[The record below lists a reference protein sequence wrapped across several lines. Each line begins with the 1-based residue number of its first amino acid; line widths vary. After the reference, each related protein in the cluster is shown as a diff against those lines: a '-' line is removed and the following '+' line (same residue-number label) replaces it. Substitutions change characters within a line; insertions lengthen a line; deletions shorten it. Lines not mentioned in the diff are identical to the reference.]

1 MLGEKFDT
9 LCKTTAAISMIL
21 FLVAPAFVFR
31 FFDEPFMDAPI
42 YFFIVVFVYIVS
54 FCISALQPYCKKLV
68 GIDEKN
74 ELSDDVTLVFK
85 RAANAYESE
94 DVTVAVLSTESKRK
108 IKNTL
113 EGIESIENKQ
123 EGFIARLIK
132 PLTFAAITAAM
143 YMAHDIGASKN
154 IFLVAAVFVSSFSI
168 FYLWVQMYLDMK
180 IGRKYNAIANT
191 VMRNQYVTHIK
202 TPSRALRPYTFNLG
216 YGNAEGYPM
225 SADKVEYK
233 WYFYTFLDDLRESE
247 KKAEVDEI
255 LKEFVMTENSSM
267 STTEKEEVK
276 LQLMKKLDEL
286 DKEASAAKQV
296 VAHTETIENKV

>member
-9 LCKTTAAISMIL
+9 LCKTTAIISMIL

-31 FFDEPFMDAPI
+31 FFDKTFMDAPI
-42 YFFIVVFVYIVS
+42 YLFIIAFVFVVF
-54 FCISALQPYCKKLV
+54 FGISILQPYSRKLV
-68 GIDEKN
+68 GIDKKN

-85 RAANAYESE
+85 RAANAYENN
-94 DVTVAVLSTESKRK
+94 DVIVTVLSTESKRK

-113 EGIESIENKQ
+113 EGIESIKNKK

-132 PLTFAAITAAM
+132 TLIFAAITAVM
-143 YMAHDIGASKN
+143 YTAHDIGASKN
-154 IFLVAAVFVSSFSI
+154 IFLIAAVFVSSFSI
-168 FYLWVQMYLDMK
+168 FYLWIQMYLDAK
-180 IGRKYNAIANT
+180 IERKYNAIANT

-202 TPSRALRPYTFNLG
+202 PQSRALRPYTFNFG

-233 WYFYTFLDDLRESE
+233 WYFYTFLYDLRNSE

-255 LKEFVMTENSSM
+255 LKEFVVTENSSM
-267 STTEKEEVK
+267 STTEKAK
-276 LQLMKKLDEL
+276 AKFQLMEEL
-286 DKEASAAKQV
+286 DSIDKGATKR
-296 VAHTETIENKV
+296 

>member
-31 FFDEPFMDAPI
+31 FFDKTFIDAPI
-42 YFFIVVFVYIVS
+42 YFFIVAFVYIVS
-54 FCISALQPYCKKLV
+54 FCISALQPYKKLV
-68 GIDEKN
+68 GVDEKN
-74 ELSDDVTLVFK
+74 ELSDDVTLVFN
-85 RAANAYESE
+85 RAVNASERE
-94 DVTVAVLSTESKRK
+94 DVIVAVLSTESKRK

-132 PLTFAAITAAM
+132 PLTFATITAVM

-225 SADKVEYK
+225 SADKVKYK
-233 WYFYTFLDDLRESE
+233 WYFYTFLYNLRKSE

-255 LKEFVMTENSSM
+255 LKEFVVTENSSM

-286 DKEASAAKQV
+286 DKEASSAKQA

>member
-31 FFDEPFMDAPI
+31 FFDKTFIDAPI
-42 YFFIVVFVYIVS
+42 YFFIVAFVYIVS
-54 FCISALQPYCKKLV
+54 FCISALQPYKKLV
-68 GIDEKN
+68 GVDEKN
-74 ELSDDVTLVFK
+74 ELSDDVTLVFN
-85 RAANAYESE
+85 RAVNASERE
-94 DVTVAVLSTESKRK
+94 DVIVAVLSTESKRK

-132 PLTFAAITAAM
+132 PLTFATITAVM

-180 IGRKYNAIANT
+180 IERKYNAIANT

-202 TPSRALRPYTFNLG
+202 PPSRALRPYTFNLG

-233 WYFYTFLDDLRESE
+233 WYFYTFLYNLRKSE

-255 LKEFVMTENSSM
+255 LKEFVATENSSM

-286 DKEASAAKQV
+286 DKEASSAKQA

>member
-42 YFFIVVFVYIVS
+42 YFFIIVFVYIVS
-54 FCISALQPYCKKLV
+54 FCISALQPYKKLV

-74 ELSDDVTLVFK
+74 ELSDDVTLVFN
-85 RAANAYESE
+85 RAVNASERE
-94 DVTVAVLSTESKRK
+94 DVIVAVLSTESKRK

-132 PLTFAAITAAM
+132 PLTFAAITAVM

-233 WYFYTFLDDLRESE
+233 WYFYTFLYNLLKSE

-255 LKEFVMTENSSM
+255 LKEFVVTENSSM

-286 DKEASAAKQV
+286 DKKASSAKQA
-296 VAHTETIENKV
+296 VAHTETIKNEV

>member
-1 MLGEKFDT
+1 MLGKKFDN

-42 YFFIVVFVYIVS
+42 YFFIIVFVYIVS
-54 FCISALQPYCKKLV
+54 FCISALQPYKKLV

-74 ELSDDVTLVFK
+74 ELSDDVTLVFN
-85 RAANAYESE
+85 RAVNASERE
-94 DVTVAVLSTESKRK
+94 DVIVAVLSTESKRK

-132 PLTFAAITAAM
+132 PLTFAAITAVM

-202 TPSRALRPYTFNLG
+202 TLSRALRPYTFNLG

-286 DKEASAAKQV
+286 DKEASAAKQA
-296 VAHTETIENKV
+296 VAHTETIANEV

>member
-31 FFDEPFMDAPI
+31 FFDKTFIDAPI
-42 YFFIVVFVYIVS
+42 YFFIVAFVYIVS
-54 FCISALQPYCKKLV
+54 FCISALQPYKKLV
-68 GIDEKN
+68 GVDEKN
-74 ELSDDVTLVFK
+74 ELSDDVTLVFN
-85 RAANAYESE
+85 RAVNASERE
-94 DVTVAVLSTESKRK
+94 DVIVAVLSTESKRK

-132 PLTFAAITAAM
+132 PLTFATITAVM

-180 IGRKYNAIANT
+180 IERKYNAIANT

-202 TPSRALRPYTFNLG
+202 PPSRALRPYTFNLG

-233 WYFYTFLDDLRESE
+233 WYFYTFLYNLRKSE

-255 LKEFVMTENSSM
+255 LKEFVVTENSSM

-286 DKEASAAKQV
+286 DKEASSAKQA

>member
-42 YFFIVVFVYIVS
+42 YFFIIVFVYIVS
-54 FCISALQPYCKKLV
+54 FCISALQPYKKLV

-74 ELSDDVTLVFK
+74 ELSDDVTLVFN
-85 RAANAYESE
+85 RAVNASERE
-94 DVTVAVLSTESKRK
+94 DVIVAVLSTESKRK

-132 PLTFAAITAAM
+132 PLTFAAITAVM

-233 WYFYTFLDDLRESE
+233 WYFYTFLYNLLKSE

-286 DKEASAAKQV
+286 DKKASSAKQA
-296 VAHTETIENKV
+296 VAHTETIKNEV

>member
-31 FFDEPFMDAPI
+31 FFDKTFIDAPI
-42 YFFIVVFVYIVS
+42 YFFIVAFVYIVS
-54 FCISALQPYCKKLV
+54 FCISALQPYKKLV
-68 GIDEKN
+68 GVDEKN
-74 ELSDDVTLVFK
+74 ELSDDVTLVFN
-85 RAANAYESE
+85 RAVNASERE
-94 DVTVAVLSTESKRK
+94 DVIVAVLSTESKRK

-132 PLTFAAITAAM
+132 PLTFATITAVM

-180 IGRKYNAIANT
+180 IERKYNAIANT

-202 TPSRALRPYTFNLG
+202 PPSRALRPYTFNLG

-233 WYFYTFLDDLRESE
+233 WYFYTFLYNLRKSE
-247 KKAEVDEI
+247 KKVEVDEI
-255 LKEFVMTENSSM
+255 LKEFVVTENSSM

-286 DKEASAAKQV
+286 DKEASSAKQA

>member
-31 FFDEPFMDAPI
+31 FFDKTFIDAPI
-42 YFFIVVFVYIVS
+42 YFFIVAFVYIVS
-54 FCISALQPYCKKLV
+54 FCISALQPYKKLV
-68 GIDEKN
+68 GVDEKN
-74 ELSDDVTLVFK
+74 ELSDDVTLVFN
-85 RAANAYESE
+85 RAVNASERE
-94 DVTVAVLSTESKRK
+94 DVIVAVLSTESKRK

-132 PLTFAAITAAM
+132 PLTFATITAVM

-180 IGRKYNAIANT
+180 IERKYNAIANT

-225 SADKVEYK
+225 SADKVKYK
-233 WYFYTFLDDLRESE
+233 WYFYTFLYNLRKSE

-255 LKEFVMTENSSM
+255 LKEFVVTENSSM

-286 DKEASAAKQV
+286 DKEASSAKQA